1 MINAIAIDDE
11 PLALKVIHSL
21 CERVEFI
28 NLQRSFT
35 QPSEALKHLRK
46 FPADLVF
53 VDIQMPT
60 MTGISLVKAIQQNTM
75 VIFTTAFSNYAV
87 ESYELN
93 AIDYLLKPINH
104 KRFQIACN
112 KALEYYNHIQK
123 KDSATE
129 KNIFVRADFSLV
141 KIPVADI
148 LYIEGLADYL
158 KIYIKSRKTVVARMT
173 MKDMIEKLP
182 TNDFIRVHR
191 SFIIPKNRIHS
202 VRNNIIYLPECE
214 IPIGKT
220 YVEDFF
226 RGYSP
231 EL

>member
-46 FPADLVF
+46 FPADLIF

-75 VIFTTAFSNYAV
+75 VVFTTAFSNYAV

-123 KDSATE
+123 KDPATE

-173 MKDMIEKLP
+173 LKDMVEKLP
-182 TNDFIRVHR
+182 NEDFIRVHR
-191 SFIIPKNRIHS
+191 SFIVPKNRIHS

-220 YVEDFF
+220 YVDDFF
-226 RGYSP
+226 DSYNPKG
-231 EL
+231 